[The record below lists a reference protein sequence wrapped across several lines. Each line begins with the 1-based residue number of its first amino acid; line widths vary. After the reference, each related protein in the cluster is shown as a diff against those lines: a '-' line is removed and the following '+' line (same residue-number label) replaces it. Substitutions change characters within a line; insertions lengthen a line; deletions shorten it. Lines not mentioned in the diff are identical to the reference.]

1 MVENDVSNS
10 KIKVSFKNE
19 IAYSHNSG
27 FRFPKM
33 SSASRESS
41 FIVGIIDHITIASDV
56 TNSMFKSHASQFRI
70 ENRQQLTTLG
80 RTLIF
85 LALL

>member
-19 IAYSHNSG
+19 NAFSRNSG

-33 SSASRESS
+33 TSASRESS
-41 FIVGIIDHITIASDV
+41 FIVGIIRHAIASDV
-56 TNSMFKSHASQFRI
+56 TSSMFRSHASQFRI
-70 ENRQQLTTLG
+70 ENQQKLTQWTEL
-80 RTLIF
+80 
-85 LALL
+85 